1 MRLSGIVCA
10 SFVVCSTSALLFG
23 QTPAKPK
30 PAFEVASIKAS
41 APLST
46 LIAQRVRFGMTI
58 SGARFDCQMSLNDLI
73 AAAYRI
79 KTDRIAGP
87 EWLTSQRFEIHA
99 TIPEDT
105 SKDQVPEMIQTLLE
119 ERFKLKAHR
128 ENKEQQVYALVV
140 SKEGPKL
147 MNADDVSDAGATPIG
162 GGPMS
167 IKREGDSFFI
177 FDPRTGMV
185 TRGGRGGSGNGT
197 MRMEIL
203 KTSMPAFAEYLTPLV
218 DHPVLDATGLK
229 GSYKMTM
236 ELPMEVYRNAIMNR
250 PVPSDLASALGTIP
264 FSRPATAVPSTD
276 APAGNALDPSGRAVF
291 PAIERLGLKLDS
303 RKAPIEKLIIEHIE
317 KNPTE
322 N

>member
-10 SFVVCSTSALLFG
+10 SFVMCSTSALLFG

-58 SGARFDCQMSLNDLI
+58 SGARFDCRMSLNDLI

-79 KTDRIAGP
+79 KTDQIAGP

-167 IKREGDSFFI
+167 IKREGDSF
-177 FDPRTGMV
+177 RLC
-185 TRGGRGGSGNGT
+185 RLS
-197 MRMEIL
+197 L
-203 KTSMPAFAEYLTPLV
+203 EYLTPLV
-218 DHPVLDATGLK
+218 DHPVLD
-229 GSYKMTM
+229 
-236 ELPMEVYRNAIMNR
+236 
-250 PVPSDLASALGTIP
+250 
-264 FSRPATAVPSTD
+264 
-276 APAGNALDPSGRAVF
+276 
-291 PAIERLGLKLDS
+291 
-303 RKAPIEKLIIEHIE
+303 
-317 KNPTE
+317 
-322 N
+322 